1 MLRKASGIGLQSQ
14 LVARVRQRDCKFK
27 TNLGNLEV
35 KIKKKKK
42 EGEAGDGRSQ
52 VLVLET

>member
-27 TNLGNLEV
+27 TNLGNLAV
-35 KIKKKKK
+35 KIKKKKRRVRRGMGVAK
-42 EGEAGDGRSQ
+42 C
-52 VLVLET
+52 